1 MKYRKEILSIIKPNT
16 ILFIKYWQD
25 WKMSNHSASIKWKNK
40 ACGEFSIW
48 SDEAK
53 PVLNSVLVFKQRNKA
68 KKILIFIN
76 PSKILL
82 IQYWL
87 QSQYLHRKA
96 WKCQTT
102 QLLTLSRNVM
112 VWTLWLWLEKDFDQ
126 SLGVLH
132 LSLYCANNAF
142 SFVARDGLVLSQA
155 SSWMDVLF
163 ASYIQ
168 EFLATQ
174 THFIIRCHCRHKI
187 CLHILFEKS
196 PGFWWWI
203 YVLVHW
209 LEYFYLKVRPH
220 FKSMQNL

>member
-102 QLLTLSRNVM
+102 QLLTLTSV
-112 VWTLWLWLEKDFDQ
+112 
-126 SLGVLH
+126 
-132 LSLYCANNAF
+132 
-142 SFVARDGLVLSQA
+142 SFLKTDHWNMLQLFLVL
-155 SSWMDVLF
+155 WWLLF
-163 ASYIQ
+163 VSA
-168 EFLATQ
+168 
-174 THFIIRCHCRHKI
+174 
-187 CLHILFEKS
+187 
-196 PGFWWWI
+196 
-203 YVLVHW
+203 YV
-209 LEYFYLKVRPH
+209 
-220 FKSMQNL
+220 